1 MTEEELTAG
10 NLVQQPKVSGAPVK
24 IGLVGV
30 GQWGREILSAL
41 SRIESADVRFLCDT
55 YEPYLKK
62 SLEIAP
68 KAATVSDYRK
78 LLDVSD
84 VEAII
89 VSTPSHLHREIAIA
103 SLQAGKHVYCEAPL
117 ANSIEDARAIGI
129 AAQQSKAKFQA
140 GLQGR
145 SNALFKHVSQFVK
158 AGVLGS
164 PILATSQWNKKQS
177 WRRAGPTPERES
189 ELNWRLSRNTSSGL
203 VGEVGVHQLDLM
215 NWYLRALPVAVSGFG
230 RIAVWNDGRN
240 VPDTLQTFFE
250 YESGVRTTFSSTLA
264 SSFSDSYTLFQG
276 TESSLMM
283 RDKRG
288 WMVKEVDSPLLG
300 WEVYAKKE
308 PIHNETGIC
317 MVADATKLLEA
328 GKEPGKDGPV
338 EPTHDSLYLALQD
351 FTRCIREGSRPTS
364 GPIEGYQATVVAVKA
379 NEAVLSGS
387 RLVYDKTIF
396 ELDKEGKLK

>member
-1 MTEEELTAG
+1 
-10 NLVQQPKVSGAPVK
+10 
-24 IGLVGV
+24 
-30 GQWGREILSAL
+30 
-41 SRIESADVRFLCDT
+41 
-55 YEPYLKK
+55 
-62 SLEIAP
+62 
-68 KAATVSDYRK
+68 
-78 LLDVSD
+78 
-84 VEAII
+84 
-89 VSTPSHLHREIAIA
+89 
-103 SLQAGKHVYCEAPL
+103 
-117 ANSIEDARAIGI
+117 
-129 AAQQSKAKFQA
+129 
-140 GLQGR
+140 
-145 SNALFKHVSQFVK
+145 
-158 AGVLGS
+158 
-164 PILATSQWNKKQS
+164 
-177 WRRAGPTPERES
+177 
-189 ELNWRLSRNTSSGL
+189 

>member
-164 PILATSQWNKKQS
+164 PILATSQWNKK
-177 WRRAGPTPERES
+177 T
-189 ELNWRLSRNTSSGL
+189 ELAT
-203 VGEVGVHQLDLM
+203 
-215 NWYLRALPVAVSGFG
+215 G
-230 RIAVWNDGRN
+230 RPN
-240 VPDTLQTFFE
+240 P
-250 YESGVRTTFSSTLA
+250 RT
-264 SSFSDSYTLFQG
+264 
-276 TESSLMM
+276 
-283 RDKRG
+283 R
-288 WMVKEVDSPLLG
+288 V
-300 WEVYAKKE
+300 
-308 PIHNETGIC
+308 
-317 MVADATKLLEA
+317 
-328 GKEPGKDGPV
+328 
-338 EPTHDSLYLALQD
+338 
-351 FTRCIREGSRPTS
+351 
-364 GPIEGYQATVVAVKA
+364 
-379 NEAVLSGS
+379 
-387 RLVYDKTIF
+387 
-396 ELDKEGKLK
+396 